1 MKQIVVISGGS
12 DGLGK
17 AIAQQLQKKYEVIIL
32 SPTSSKLSS
41 VAKEI
46 GVDFEKCDV
55 SNYKDCSD
63 AINNIV
69 KRYKSIDVL
78 INNAGL
84 WIQDELD
91 DNDPEYIKKVVKV
104 NGLGPVYLS
113 KVTIPVMKKQKSGTI
128 VNINSQG
135 GFYAKGERSVYSL
148 TKWGLTGFSKSLQ
161 LELAKY
167 SIRVTDVHPG
177 KMKTRMFEKMG
188 IEKDMSDGLDPKN
201 VAQIIE
207 AILRLPAEVVVPE
220 LGIKYITN

>member
-1 MKQIVVISGGS
+1 MRC
-12 DGLGK
+12 
-17 AIAQQLQKKYEVIIL
+17 QQLQGLFRCNQQY
-32 SPTSSKLSS
+32 
-41 VAKEI
+41 
-46 GVDFEKCDV
+46 C
-55 SNYKDCSD
+55 
-63 AINNIV
+63 
-69 KRYKSIDVL
+69 YKSIDVL

-188 IEKDMSDGLDPKN
+188 IEKDMSDGLDPKY
-201 VAQIIE
+201 VAEIIE
-207 AILRLPAEVVVPE
+207 VILRLPAEVVVPE